1 YEQGQRRYPVFYM
14 LHGWTGNL
22 DSHLGE
28 VQSALDAMIRARQI
42 GEMITVFVDGQN
54 ALLGSFYRT
63 STATGDYETYIA
75 QDLVNLIEARYRTL
89 ATNASR
95 GITGFSMGGY
105 GAMHLALNFPNT
117 FSVVVAQSG
126 YYDTADAVTDGALTK
141 VGVAEVESSH
151 YQKLFTCGYFP
162 S

>member
-1 YEQGQRRYPVFYM
+1 M
-14 LHGWTGNL
+14 
-22 DSHLGE
+22 
-28 VQSALDAMIRARQI
+28 
-42 GEMITVFVDGQN
+42 
-54 ALLGSFYRT
+54 
-63 STATGDYETYIA
+63 
-75 QDLVNLIEARYRTL
+75 NLIDARYRTL

-95 GITGFSMGGY
+95 GITGFSMGGH
-105 GAMHLALNFPNT
+105 GAMHLALNFPNS

-162 S
+162 SAISRNSQARAQAHCRSIVLGETPRAAAVSGTVMPAK